1 MSCLILASCLQ
12 FYTVI
17 KNVKKVHQLQESGE
31 FQEFNDDVEYILD
44 ALQQSNPI
52 GNSSCLIYFNP
63 DNQINTYTYPC
74 VKPLEIWCWW
84 YVLFM
89 WRYVYILKT
98 HTSACWLNIWA
109 RKMLS
114 SNWYFYPYYLLFHRY
129 PMFISYYISVKMYG
143 TSIPHAFEGTW
154 HSGAIF
160 QGTARC
166 S

>member
-63 DNQINTYTYPC
+63 DNQIN
-74 VKPLEIWCWW
+74 KFLFLPLCETTWNLMLMVCIVHVALCL
-84 YVLFM
+84 YF
-89 WRYVYILKT
+89 KN
-98 HTSACWLNIWA
+98 TSACWLNIWA

-114 SNWYFYPYYLLFHRY
+114 SSSYFYPYYLLFHRY